1 MNNGCPILHF
11 LFTSDV
17 LESVPFRSSTIARLY
32 GLAGFHLEGTGNGNL
47 ANTLSEPILPF
58 AANFQVYSIANC
70 SETPRITK
78 CPAEAVNILVNV

>member
-17 LESVPFRSSTIARLY
+17 LESVPFRSSTIARLD
-32 GLAGFHLEGTGNGNL
+32 GLAGFRLEGTGNGNL
-47 ANTLSEPILPF
+47 ANTLSEPILPL
-58 AANFQVYSIANC
+58 AAYSISDY
-70 SETPRITK
+70 SETSRIMK